1 MPTLHLFIRS
11 FRRHFQTLVPKS
23 EMNVRS
29 PLCDSP
35 RMVKPWPQVA
45 GRAPSNY
52 GTSQPV
58 HSSALLEVSLT
69 ISSGGPSSFC
79 LLGHSDRVGGV
90 AWHPQATLSQS
101 VDSVNLVSGAGDA
114 CVNVWS
120 LNRCVRL
127 VTSCHVICSPLPRSE
142 TPIAV
147 MKGHQDRICRVA
159 FHPSGNYVASASF
172 DTTWR
177 LWDIN
182 TSKEI
187 LLQEGHSREV
197 YAVEFQDDGALAA
210 SAYVIFYSL

>member
-1 MPTLHLFIRS
+1 
-11 FRRHFQTLVPKS
+11 
-23 EMNVRS
+23 MNVRS

-35 RMVKPWPQVA
+35 RMAKPWLLVA
-45 GRAPSNY
+45 GLAPSNY
-52 GTSQPV
+52 GMSQPV
-58 HSSALLEVSLT
+58 HSYVLLEVSLT
-69 ISSGGPSSFC
+69 VSSGGHSSFC

-127 VTSCHVICSPLPRSE
+127 ITSLHFICSPLSHSE

-210 SAYVIFYSL
+210 SAYVIFHSS

>member
-1 MPTLHLFIRS
+1 
-11 FRRHFQTLVPKS
+11 
-23 EMNVRS
+23 MNVQSR
-29 PLCDSP
+29 LCDSP
-35 RMVKPWPQVA
+35 RMAKLLLQVA
-45 GRAPSNY
+45 GLAPSNC
-52 GTSQPV
+52 GTSRPV
-58 HSSALLEVSLT
+58 HPSVLLEVKLDYLFW
-69 ISSGGPSSFC
+69 GHFSFY

-120 LNRCVRL
+120 LNRFVHL
-127 VTSCHVICSPLPRSE
+127 ETSRYFICSPSSRSE

-177 LWDIN
+177 LWDVN

-210 SAYVIFYSL
+210 SAYVIFYSFTNSR

>member
-1 MPTLHLFIRS
+1 
-11 FRRHFQTLVPKS
+11 
-23 EMNVRS
+23 MNAQYPS
-29 PLCDSP
+29 SDSP
-35 RMVKPWPQVA
+35 RMVKPWLRVV
-45 GRAPSNY
+45 GLAPSNY
-52 GTSQPV
+52 GTSPPV
-58 HSSALLEVSLT
+58 HPFAPLEVSLGHRLSGLCH
-69 ISSGGPSSFC
+69 SSSHP
-79 LLGHSDRVGGV
+79 LGHSDRVGGV

-101 VDSVNLVSGAGDA
+101 EDSVNLVSGAGDA

-120 LNRCVRL
+120 LNRFA
-127 VTSCHVICSPLPRSE
+127 TSRHVSALFTYSPTSHSE
-142 TPIAV
+142 TPISV

-197 YAVEFQDDGALAA
+197 YAVEFQDDGALVA
-210 SAYVIFYSL
+210 SAYAIP

>member
-1 MPTLHLFIRS
+1 
-11 FRRHFQTLVPKS
+11 
-23 EMNVRS
+23 MNVQSR
-29 PLCDSP
+29 LCDSP
-35 RMVKPWPQVA
+35 RMAKLWLQVA
-45 GRAPSNY
+45 GLAPSNC
-52 GTSQPV
+52 GTSRPV
-58 HSSALLEVSLT
+58 HPSVLLEVKLDYLFW
-69 ISSGGPSSFC
+69 GHFSFY

-101 VDSVNLVSGAGDA
+101 VDSVNLISGAGDA

-120 LNRCVRL
+120 LNRFVHL
-127 VTSCHVICSPLPRSE
+127 ETSRYFICSPSSRSE

-177 LWDIN
+177 LWDVN

-210 SAYVIFYSL
+210 SAYVIFYSFTNSR

>member
-1 MPTLHLFIRS
+1 MVL
-11 FRRHFQTLVPKS
+11 FRRHFQTLVHKL

-35 RMVKPWPQVA
+35 RMAKPWLQVA
-45 GRAPSNY
+45 GLAPSSY

-58 HSSALLEVSLT
+58 HSSALLEVNLT
-69 ISSGGPSSFC
+69 ISSGGYSSFC
-79 LLGHSDRVGGV
+79 LLGHNDRVGGV

-101 VDSVNLVSGAGDA
+101 VDSVNLVSGAGDM

-120 LNRCVRL
+120 LNRCVYL
-127 VTSCHVICSPLPRSE
+127 GSTFHIICSPLPCSE

-210 SAYVIFYSL
+210 SAYVIFYPS

>member
-1 MPTLHLFIRS
+1 
-11 FRRHFQTLVPKS
+11 
-23 EMNVRS
+23 MNVQSR
-29 PLCDSP
+29 LCDSP
-35 RMVKPWPQVA
+35 RMAKLLLQVA
-45 GRAPSNY
+45 GLAPSNC
-52 GTSQPV
+52 GTSRPV
-58 HSSALLEVSLT
+58 HPSVLLEVKLDYLFW
-69 ISSGGPSSFC
+69 GHFSFY

-101 VDSVNLVSGAGDA
+101 VDSVNLISGAGDA

-120 LNRCVRL
+120 LNRFVHL
-127 VTSCHVICSPLPRSE
+127 ETSRYFICSPSSRSE

-177 LWDIN
+177 LWDVN

-210 SAYVIFYSL
+210 SAYVIFYSFTNSR